1 MYSLFIFSFL
11 YSNSKIEYKKK
22 KDLFLYVR
30 MFDKLFWIHNL
41 SIKDTFFFLIYNLN
55 IKFTIH
61 SLTLFSNFFFFK
73 VTFFTYTH
81 SHQSSGALCI
91 FTIFTK
97 LLLYSFSLK
106 MKILKMY
113 FHFLHSNPTF
123 RILKMKTKY
132 KFLNQT
138 SFFFGGGSHW
148 KLKMKTRK
156 HFFFS

>member
-1 MYSLFIFSFL
+1 
-11 YSNSKIEYKKK
+11 
-22 KDLFLYVR
+22 

-41 SIKDTFFFLIYNLN
+41 SIKDNFFFEYIIWIKNSLYTVWHCFLI
-55 IKFTIH
+55 
-61 SLTLFSNFFFFK
+61 FFFFK

-81 SHQSSGALCI
+81 SHQSGGALYI

-97 LLLYSFSLK
+97 LSLYSFSMK

-138 SFFFGGGSHW
+138 SFFFFFW
-148 KLKMKTRK
+148 WWIPLKTQNENKKTLL
-156 HFFFS
+156 F